1 MKREIVKISLE
12 ETKLINNFMDEVFI
26 PEISFNDIMLVID
39 KIENIKDNHHGRFGV
54 HIYSNVCS
62 IQGSNLNKCID
73 NPSYG
78 WVYMSDPNAILNTKL
93 QSVVY
98 NVLDFIK
105 WYNTIVPKEI
115 V

>member
-1 MKREIVKISLE
+1 MNTEVVKITMNEAFML
-12 ETKLINNFMDEVFI
+12 TNFMDSVI
-26 PEISFNDIMLVID
+26 LPEISFNDIMLVID

-62 IQGSNLNKCID
+62 IQGGNLNKSID